1 MIHVAVIGT
10 GNISH
15 AHIPAWLLFPE
26 RAKIVALV
34 DIIPGKAQKVKE
46 EFGLDSICL
55 MSARRPM
62 YTRRFPSTA

>member
-1 MIHVAVIGT
+1 MQNRTPEGAAPLDAAPLSGKEGKAMIHVAVIGT

-34 DIIPGKAQKVKE
+34 DIIPGKAQ
-46 EFGLDSICL
+46 
-55 MSARRPM
+55 
-62 YTRRFPSTA
+62 